1 MVDYVTP
8 LSLWVQLGSFF
19 FFMSGIFGDLL
30 VIRFFLV
37 LAYIMLFLN
46 AVLGSPLW
54 PYIKGNDQTLAV
66 DSLCWA
72 LVGLYVHGCSMWC
85 LLLDERKVPLSDD
98 EAALWRMFYRT
109 GGLSQRL
116 FYDIVACH
124 LKVVEFRPG
133 QEIPVHDDFYI
144 IYSGQVKLEVFND
157 NNHKYDRV
165 MVSGEMFDLNFLGL
179 FSEKTLFERS
189 SIKCR
194 SITSTKLFRIHRDD
208 MQIIAKNRLAKG
220 IWQALLINQLSF
232 IVESY
237 AERVAISRKAEEIH
251 DRIFEPLEPWE
262 LPPTVLAGSGTA
274 LQQAMAHLVHYIRY
288 SFSPPWP
295 FAGHP
300 TGIRQTQLPPPPQR
314 GTYQQPDK
322 MPRFHVRK
330 LLSQRLT
337 GKSTSSASDLSADDV
352 RRNQSSAD
360 QDVIPAD
367 GPGAEQNC

>member
-1 MVDYVTP
+1 
-8 LSLWVQLGSFF
+8 
-19 FFMSGIFGDLL
+19 MSGIFGDLL

-37 LAYIMLFLN
+37 LAYIMLFIN

-54 PYIKGNDQTLAV
+54 PDLKGHDQTFAV
-66 DSLCWA
+66 DSICWA
-72 LVGLYVHGCSMWC
+72 LVGLYVHGCSLWC
-85 LLLDERKVPLSDD
+85 LLLDERRVPLTDD

-116 FYDIVACH
+116 FHNIVARH
-124 LKVVEFRPG
+124 LKVVEFKAG
-133 QEIPVHDDFYI
+133 QEIPTNDDFYI
-144 IYSGQVKLEVFND
+144 IYRGQVKLEVYND
-157 NNHKYDRV
+157 ETHKYDRI

-189 SIKCR
+189 RIQCR

-208 MQIIAKNRLAKG
+208 MNIMAKNRLAKG

-237 AERVAISRKAEEIH
+237 AERSPISRQAEEIH

-262 LPPTVLAGSGTA
+262 VPPTVLAGSGTA
-274 LQQAMAHLVHYIRY
+274 LQQTMAHLLHYIRV
-288 SFSPPWP
+288 SFSPPLP

-314 GTYQQPDK
+314 GTYQQPDR

-337 GKSTSSASDLSADDV
+337 GRSTTGSSASDTSHDGV
-352 RRNQSSAD
+352 RKRQSSAD
-360 QDVIPAD
+360 SNELLGDAS
-367 GPGAEQNC
+367 GSEQNC

>member
-1 MVDYVTP
+1 
-8 LSLWVQLGSFF
+8 
-19 FFMSGIFGDLL
+19 
-30 VIRFFLV
+30 
-37 LAYIMLFLN
+37 MLFIN

-54 PYIKGNDQTLAV
+54 PDLKGSDQTFAI

-85 LLLDERKVPLSDD
+85 LLLDERKVSLNHD

-116 FYDIVACH
+116 FHDIVARH
-124 LKVVEFRPG
+124 LKVVEFQPG
-133 QEIPVHDDFYI
+133 QEIPTHDDFYI
-144 IYSGQVKLEVFND
+144 IYRGQVKLEVFN
-157 NNHKYDRV
+157 NENHKYDRI

-189 SIKCR
+189 RIKCR
-194 SITSTKLFRIHRDD
+194 SITTTKLFRIHRDD
-208 MQIIAKNRLAKG
+208 MQTIAKNRLAKG

-237 AERVAISRKAEEIH
+237 ADGLPISRKADEIH
-251 DRIFEPLEPWE
+251 DRIFEPLEKWE

-274 LQQAMAHLVHYIRY
+274 LHQTIAHLVHYIRV
-288 SFSPPWP
+288 SFSPPLP

-314 GTYQQPDK
+314 GTYQQPDR

-337 GKSTSSASDLSADDV
+337 GRSTSSASDTSTDGV
-352 RRNQSSAD
+352 RRKLSTAD
-360 QDVIPAD
+360 QNEVPIEGSESED
-367 GPGAEQNC
+367 NC

>member
-1 MVDYVTP
+1 MVDFVTP
-8 LSLWVQLGSFF
+8 LSLWVQLASFF

-37 LAYIMLFLN
+37 LAYIMLFIN

-54 PYIKGNDQTLAV
+54 PDIKGQDQTFAI

-85 LLLDERKVPLSDD
+85 LVMDERKVALDDD

-116 FYDIVACH
+116 FHDIVATH
-124 LKVVEFRPG
+124 LKVVEFQPG
-133 QEIPVHDDFYI
+133 QEIPTHDDFYI

-157 NNHKYDRV
+157 SKHKYDRI
-165 MVSGEMFDLNFLGL
+165 MFSGEMFDLNFLGL

-189 SIKCR
+189 RIKCR
-194 SITSTKLFRIHRDD
+194 SITATKLFRIHRDD
-208 MQIIAKNRLAKG
+208 MKTIAKNGFAKG

-237 AERVAISRKAEEIH
+237 ADRSPMSRMSEEKH
-251 DRIFEPLEPWE
+251 DRIFEPLEEWE
-262 LPPTVLAGSGTA
+262 LPPKVLAGSGTA
-274 LQQAMAHLVHYIRY
+274 LQRTLAHLVHYIRV
-288 SFSPPWP
+288 SFSPPLP

-314 GTYQQPDK
+314 GTYEQPDK

-337 GKSTSSASDLSADDV
+337 GRSTSSASDTSTDGVQRKQTTANQNEVPEDGSA
-352 RRNQSSAD
+352 
-360 QDVIPAD
+360 
-367 GPGAEQNC
+367 GEQNC